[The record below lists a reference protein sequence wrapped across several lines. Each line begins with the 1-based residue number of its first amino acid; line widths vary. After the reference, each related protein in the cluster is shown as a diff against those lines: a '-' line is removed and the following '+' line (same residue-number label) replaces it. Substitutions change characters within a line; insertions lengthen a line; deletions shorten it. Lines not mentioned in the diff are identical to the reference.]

1 MCGNERDVASL
12 ALIWDCLTNISNSL
26 NTTAIIWYDAKWEG
40 SLFILKISL
49 LRVGEIW
56 FSRLENYSLRI
67 CWLNYRVPLESFAAL
82 QRPSAAPRSRTSWG
96 GHRRRLA
103 SKSWPAKMWKK
114 VEDFLVLGSFHWG
127 PRGRGEVTCGMARGA
142 AARGGAA
149 PWEHR
154 NRLFFVCFLG
164 SRHMKRILLLH
175 SCITRFGK
183 CEALFLFNANE

>member
-1 MCGNERDVASL
+1 MCGNERDVASP

-67 CWLNYRVPLESFAAL
+67 CWLNYRVPLESLAAL
-82 QRPSAAPRSRTSWG
+82 QRPSAALRSRTSWG

-114 VEDFLVLGSFHWG
+114 SGRFPCSGIISQGNEGQRGSHLWHGTGSSSVARSSPLGAQESSVFCVFFWDPGRSTAHETDIAFTQLYYTLWEIRGLISF
-127 PRGRGEVTCGMARGA
+127 
-142 AARGGAA
+142 
-149 PWEHR
+149 
-154 NRLFFVCFLG
+154 
-164 SRHMKRILLLH
+164 
-175 SCITRFGK
+175 
-183 CEALFLFNANE
+183 